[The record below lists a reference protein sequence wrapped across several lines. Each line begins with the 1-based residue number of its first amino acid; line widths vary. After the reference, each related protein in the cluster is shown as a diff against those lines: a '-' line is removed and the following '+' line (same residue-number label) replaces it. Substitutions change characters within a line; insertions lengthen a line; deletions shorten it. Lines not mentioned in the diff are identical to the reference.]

1 MIGNPYD
8 GSEFLF
14 GRVAR
19 FGDILPAE
27 QREAQFA
34 WRESLLVEEEF
45 MFKERSWERP
55 EFGEVEGVQAGVQK
69 WLLLYR
75 PEGIGGWI
83 THFLFY
89 FCVLSALVL
98 KVAGVLAAAGA
109 LHDSSR
115 WLALICFTSA
125 SLFVWPTFYLRE
137 VSQRLAS
144 GGKRGRKPDSQ

>member
-55 EFGEVEGVQAGVQK
+55 EFGEVESAQAGVRK

-89 FCVLSALVL
+89 FWC
-98 KVAGVLAAAGA
+98 
-109 LHDSSR
+109 
-115 WLALICFTSA
+115 
-125 SLFVWPTFYLRE
+125 
-137 VSQRLAS
+137 SQHLC
-144 GGKRGRKPDSQ
+144 

>member
-1 MIGNPYD
+1 
-8 GSEFLF
+8 
-14 GRVAR
+14 
-19 FGDILPAE
+19 
-27 QREAQFA
+27 
-34 WRESLLVEEEF
+34 

-55 EFGEVEGVQAGVQK
+55 EFGEVESARAGVRK

-89 FCVLSALVL
+89 SCALSALVL
-98 KVAGVLAAAGA
+98 KVGGVLAAAGA

-137 VSQRLAS
+137 VSQRLAA
-144 GGKRGRKPDSQ
+144 GGKRGRRPNSQ

>member
-1 MIGNPYD
+1 
-8 GSEFLF
+8 
-14 GRVAR
+14 
-19 FGDILPAE
+19 
-27 QREAQFA
+27 
-34 WRESLLVEEEF
+34 

-55 EFGEVEGVQAGVQK
+55 EFGEVESAQAGVRK

-98 KVAGVLAAAGA
+98 KVGGVLAAAGA

-125 SLFVWPTFYLRE
+125 SLFVGPTFYLRE
-137 VSQRLAS
+137 VSQRLAA
-144 GGKRGRKPDSQ
+144 GGKRGRKPDSQVGDGLPSATAKAA